1 MFLILFFCI
10 CQIKVFL
17 HMLTLN
23 NLSKSYGARTLFE
36 GINLTINRGGKCGL
50 VGPNGTG
57 KSTLFSIILGLEEPT
72 SGQVQ
77 INKNVHI
84 GYLPQEASFES
95 KTSVL
100 SETMEGDKAIRRLV
114 EEKQKMEEQGEAGSK
129 HYGDILHNLEFRG
142 YFDLE
147 HKAKKILTGLGFNE
161 KTLQQPVNELSGGWQ
176 MRVLLARLLT
186 CHYDILLL
194 DEPMNH
200 LDLTAA
206 LWFKDYLLSFSGT
219 FIMISHD
226 KDFLD
231 EVTNHI
237 LVLENETLTKVK
249 GNYRN
254 YQKIQKEKSNHLL
267 KQSVEQEKKRKQ
279 LQRFIDRFHGQ
290 PTKASQVRAKKR
302 IIEKM
307 EEINVPL
314 CRRESIRNFTFPG
327 AQKSGHQVIDLKKIS
342 KSYGDIKVYEDLDF
356 EISREEKA
364 VLVGE
369 NGAGKSTLLKILA
382 GVIEADIGERSLGHN
397 VTIGYFSQ
405 RRMEVLNPRNTVL
418 DETYYA
424 ASGNLPGERVRTIL
438 SLFLFTGDD
447 VDKKVSILSG
457 GEKSRLVLAKLL
469 INPPNFLLLDEPT
482 IHLDIDAVE
491 ALIKALKAYQ
501 GTLVFISHDIH
512 FVRSVANTVFDVKDG
527 QIRKFPGNFDY
538 YWERVKSGELDKKT
552 VVSKDKSK
560 SKISGPKK
568 KNKPVVEETVANPK
582 KHNFKTAKMIKSL
595 KKEKEE
601 LELENYAKTRSLNNR
616 QGFHNEQTDQAYRKR
631 LKEIGIRLKEI
642 GEEIPRLKNSFI
654 KTS

>member
-1 MFLILFFCI
+1 
-10 CQIKVFL
+10 
-17 HMLTLN
+17 MLTLN

-36 GINLTINRGGKCGL
+36 GINLTINRGIKCGL
-50 VGPNGTG
+50 VGPNGAG

-84 GYLPQEASFES
+84 GYLPQEVSFES
-95 KTSVL
+95 KAPVL
-100 SETMEGDKAIRRLV
+100 SETMEGDEAIKRLV
-114 EEKQKMEEQGEAGSK
+114 KNKQKMEEQGEAGSK
-129 HYGDILHNLEFRG
+129 HYGDILHDLEFRD
-142 YFDLE
+142 YFNLE

-161 KTLQQPVNELSGGWQ
+161 KTIQQPVNELSGGWGT
-176 MRVLLARLLT
+176 RVLLARLLT

-206 LWFKDYLLSFSGT
+206 LWFKDYLLNFPGT

-249 GNYRN
+249 GNYQN
-254 YQKIQKEKSNHLL
+254 YQKIQKEKSSHLL
-267 KQSVEQEKKRKQ
+267 KQSIEQEKKRKQ
-279 LQRFIDRFHGQ
+279 LQKFIDRFHGQ

-314 CRRESIRNFTFPG
+314 CRRESIRNFTFPSVK
-327 AQKSGHQVIDLKKIS
+327 KSGPQVITLKKVF
-342 KSYGDIKVYEDLDF
+342 KSYGDIKVYEDFDF

-382 GVIEADIGERSLGHN
+382 GVIDTEGGERSLGHN

-405 RRMEVLNPRNTVL
+405 RRMEVLNPQNTVY

-424 ASGNLPGERVRTIL
+424 ASGNLPGERVRIIL

-447 VDKKVSILSG
+447 VEKKVSVLSG
-457 GEKSRLVLAKLL
+457 GEKSRLILAKLL

-527 QIRKFPGNFDY
+527 QVRKFPGNFDY
-538 YWERVKSGELDKKT
+538 YWERIKSGELDKEIAILRN
-552 VVSKDKSK
+552 KSK
-560 SKISGPKK
+560 SKISGPKVK
-568 KNKPVVEETVANPK
+568 DKLIVEKIVINPK
-582 KHNFKTAKMIKSL
+582 KHNFKTAKMIKKL
-595 KKEKEE
+595 RKEKEE
-601 LELENYAKTRSLNNR
+601 LELENYAKTRSLNNQ
-616 QGFHNEQTDQAYRKR
+616 QGFHNEQTDLDYRKR
-631 LKEIGIRLKEI
+631 LKEIEIRLKEI
-642 GEEIPRLKNSFI
+642 EEEILRLKSSFI

>member
-1 MFLILFFCI
+1 M
-10 CQIKVFL
+10 
-17 HMLTLN
+17 
-23 NLSKSYGARTLFE
+23 
-36 GINLTINRGGKCGL
+36 

-84 GYLPQEASFES
+84 GYLPQEASFKS
-95 KTSVL
+95 KNSVL
-100 SETMEGDKAIRRLV
+100 SETMEGDEAIRRLV
-114 EEKQKMEEQGEAGSK
+114 KVKQKMEGQGEAGSK
-129 HYGDILHNLEFRG
+129 HYGDILHDLEFRG

-147 HKAKKILTGLGFNE
+147 HKAKKILTGLGFNK

-176 MRVLLARLLT
+176 MRILLARLLT

-200 LDLTAA
+200 LDLAA
-206 LWFKDYLLSFSGT
+206 TLWFKDYLLSFSGT

-231 EVTNHI
+231 QVTNHI
-237 LVLENETLTKVK
+237 LVLENETIVKVK
-249 GNYRN
+249 GNYQN
-254 YQKIQKEKSNHLL
+254 YQKIQKEKSSHLL
-267 KQSVEQEKKRKQ
+267 KQSIEQDKKRKQ
-279 LQRFIDRFHGQ
+279 LQKFIDRFHGQ
-290 PTKASQVRAKKR
+290 PTKASQVRAKRK

-314 CRRESIRNFTFPG
+314 CRRESIRNFTFPSTE
-327 AQKSGHQVIDLKKIS
+327 KSGYQVIDLKKIS
-342 KSYGDIKVYEDLDF
+342 KSYGNIKVYQDFDF

-382 GVIEADIGERSLGHN
+382 GVIDADSGERCLGHN
-397 VTIGYFSQ
+397 VTTGYFSQ
-405 RRMEVLNPRNTVL
+405 RRMEVLNSTNTVY
-418 DETYYA
+418 DEVYYA
-424 ASGNLPGERVRTIL
+424 ASGNLPGERVRMIL

-447 VDKKVSILSG
+447 VEKKVSVLSG
-457 GEKSRLVLAKLL
+457 GEKSRLILAKLL

-512 FVRSVANTVFDVKDG
+512 FVRSVANTVFEVKAG
-527 QIRKFPGNFDY
+527 RIRKFPGNFDY
-538 YWERVKSGELDKKT
+538 YWGRVKSGQLDKE
-552 VVSKDKSK
+552 VSKTGDKSK
-560 SKISGPKK
+560 SKKLKP
-568 KNKPVVEETVANPK
+568 KNKDNPIVEKTVANPK
-582 KHNFKTAKMIKSL
+582 KHNFKTAKMIKQL
-595 KKEKEE
+595 RKEKEK

-616 QGFHNEQTDQAYRKR
+616 QGFHSKQTDFTYRKR
-631 LKEIGIRLKEI
+631 LKEIEIRLKEI
-642 GEEIPRLKNSFI
+642 AEEIPRLKDSFI
-654 KTS
+654 KAS

>member
-1 MFLILFFCI
+1 
-10 CQIKVFL
+10 
-17 HMLTLN
+17 
-23 NLSKSYGARTLFE
+23 
-36 GINLTINRGGKCGL
+36 L

-57 KSTLFSIILGLEEPT
+57 KSTLFSIILGSEEPS
-72 SGQVQ
+72 SGRVQ
-77 INKNVHI
+77 TNKNVHI

-100 SETMEGDKAIRRLV
+100 SETMEGDEAIRHLV
-114 EEKQKMEEQGEAGSK
+114 KKKQKMEEQGEAGSK
-129 HYGDILHNLEFRG
+129 QYGDILHNLEFRG
-142 YFDLE
+142 YFGLE
-147 HKAKKILTGLGFNE
+147 HKAKKILTGLGFNK

-194 DEPMNH
+194 DEPVNH

-254 YQKIQKEKSNHLL
+254 YQKIQKEKSSHLL
-267 KQSVEQEKKRKQ
+267 KQSIEQEKKRKQ

-314 CRRESIRNFTFPG
+314 CRRESIRNFTFPS
-327 AQKSGHQVIDLKKIS
+327 AQKSGYQVISLENIS
-342 KSYGDIKVYEDLDF
+342 KSYGDIKVYEDFDF

-382 GVIEADIGERSLGHN
+382 GVIDADSGERSLGHN
-397 VTIGYFSQ
+397 VTLGYFSQ
-405 RRMEVLNPRNTVL
+405 RRMEVLNSANTVY

-424 ASGNLPGERVRTIL
+424 ASGNLSGERIRTIL

-447 VDKKVSILSG
+447 VEKKVSVLSG
-457 GEKSRLVLAKLL
+457 GEKSRLILAKLL

-491 ALIKALKAYQ
+491 ALIKALRAYQ

-512 FVRSVANTVFDVKDG
+512 FVRSVANTVFDVKAG
-527 QIRKFPGNFDY
+527 RVRKFPGNFDY
-538 YWERVKSGELDKKT
+538 YWERVKSGELDKEIA
-552 VVSKDKSK
+552 VSGNKLKP
-560 SKISGPKK
+560 KIPKPKK
-568 KNKPVVEETVANPK
+568 KDKPIVEKIAVNPK
-582 KHNFKTAKMIKSL
+582 KHNFKTAGMIKKL
-595 KKEKEE
+595 KKEREE
-601 LELENYAKTRSLNNR
+601 LKLESYAKNRSLDNR
-616 QGFHNEQTDQAYRKR
+616 QGFHNEQTAQTYRKR
-631 LKEIGIRLKEI
+631 LNKIEIRLKEI
-642 GEEIPRLKNSFI
+642 DEEVTRLKSSFI
-654 KTS
+654 KAS

>member
-1 MFLILFFCI
+1 MI
-10 CQIKVFL
+10 
-17 HMLTLN
+17 TLN
-23 NLSKSYGARTLFE
+23 NLSKSYGVRTLFE

-84 GYLPQEASFES
+84 GYLPQEVSFES
-95 KTSVL
+95 KASVL
-100 SETMEGDKAIRRLV
+100 SETMEGDETIKRLV
-114 EEKQKMEEQGEAGSK
+114 KDKQEMEKQGQAGSK
-129 HYGDILHNLEFRG
+129 HYGDILHTLEFRG
-142 YFDLE
+142 YFGLE

-200 LDLTAA
+200 LDLSAA

-231 EVTNHI
+231 QVTNHI
-237 LVLENETLTKVK
+237 LVLENETITKVK
-249 GNYRN
+249 GNYQN
-254 YQKIQKEKSNHLL
+254 YQKIQEEKSSHLL

-279 LQRFIDRFHGQ
+279 LQEFIYRFHGQ
-290 PTKASQVRAKKR
+290 PNKASQVRAKKR

-307 EEINVPL
+307 EEINVPML
-314 CRRESIRNFTFPG
+314 RRESIRSFAFPSV
-327 AQKSGHQVIDLKKIS
+327 QKSGHQVIDLKKVY
-342 KSYGDIKVYEDLDF
+342 KSYGDIKVYEDFYF
-356 EISREEKA
+356 EINREEKA

-382 GVIEADIGERSLGHN
+382 GVLDADSGKRTLGHN

-405 RRMEVLNPRNTVL
+405 RRMEVLNPENTVY
-418 DETYYA
+418 DEAYHSA
-424 ASGNLPGERVRTIL
+424 AGSLPMDRIRTIL

-447 VDKKVSILSG
+447 VEKKVSVLSG
-457 GEKSRLVLAKLL
+457 GEKSRLILAKLL

-491 ALIKALKAYQ
+491 ALIKALNAYQ

-512 FVRSVANTVFDVKDG
+512 FVRSVANTVFDVKAG

-538 YWERVKSGELDKKT
+538 YWGRVKSGDLDT
-552 VVSKDKSK
+552 EIAASKDESNDKSK
-560 SKISGPKK
+560 SKKSKSKK
-568 KNKPVVEETVANPK
+568 KDEPVVEKTVSNPK
-582 KHNFKTAKMIKSL
+582 KHNFKTAKMIKTL
-595 KKEKEE
+595 RKEIEE
-601 LELENYAKTRSLNNR
+601 LELENYAKTRSLNNPK
-616 QGFHNEQTDQAYRKR
+616 GFHNEQTDLDYRKR
-631 LKEIGIRLKEI
+631 LKEIEIRLKEI
-642 GEEIPRLKNSFI
+642 NEEIPRLKDSFI
-654 KTS
+654 KTP